1 MYRTRNQV
9 VLPLNLEGSKR
20 KYENIIADAG
30 YASEEYYTYLE
41 LQGQRAYIKPAGY
54 EVRKKK
60 KFKNDIYREVF
71 LIFNI
76 LQMFRAAARDFSH
89 LRQPLPIL

>member
-1 MYRTRNQV
+1 MYRIRNQV

-30 YASEEYYTYLE
+30 YASEENYTYLE